1 MLKKI
6 SLITI
11 GYIMCMSLHA
21 VQLGSIYTQQPV
33 DSEAFYFT
41 PENYNIKADGKTDV
55 TAVLQEAINQVKRER
70 NFGILFIPE
79 GKYLISN
86 TIYVPGAV
94 RLIGYGKNRPE
105 FILAANSSGYQ
116 QEVATDK
123 GKAKYMF
130 WFTGGLVEEGRPP
143 RDAGAGTFY
152 SAMSNINLRI
162 ADGNPHAVALR
173 THYAQH
179 SFISHVVV
187 YAGKGKASLFD
198 IGNEME
204 NIAFFGGDYGIYTT
218 KASPGWQVVMV
229 DSYFEGQRVAAL
241 RCQESGLAMVNI
253 QAKNVPVVFDIDPN
267 YADRLYVENS
277 RFENVSGAIVVISN
291 ENNSNNQITFRNV
304 DCANAP
310 VVAKYRRSNTQTIV
324 SHKTYRIK
332 EYVHG
337 LQMSNM
343 LALPEYRTH
352 LDAEPLAKLPA
363 AMVRDIPA
371 MEPMTQWVN
380 LRDLGAKGD
389 DTTDDTE
396 AIQTAIDKYDVIYVP
411 QGWYRISQTL
421 RMKPNTQLI
430 GLHPFG
436 TQFRLAESTPTFSGF
451 GTPKAMLESSAGGRN
466 VLNGIGINTGGFN
479 YRAVGVKWMAN
490 ADSYMND
497 IKFVGGHGG
506 MSKPRPDGTQ
516 PTGQGFGQGQRISSP
531 INPVAA
537 QGMDLAW
544 DNQYWSFW
552 VTNNG
557 GGTFKDIWTASTYAS
572 HGLYVNNTQTPSR
585 IYAMSLEHH
594 VRAEARF
601 KNVANWKILCF
612 QTEEESREG
621 TECQP
626 IEIEAC
632 KDIMFANL
640 YMFRVIRIN
649 EPYPYS
655 IRIWKNC
662 ENVEFINLHNY
673 SQIKYTNDNPVYDI
687 NKDIE
692 VRPWELQQLVIT
704 GKEPRQVPLSSE
716 IGKVQRLAKGFEF
729 AEGIARDSKGNIYF
743 SEQRFRRIYRWSV
756 ETNTLSMVSDFP
768 WEPMSLGVD
777 TEDNLLVVFRYRSQ
791 PGYMV
796 DGKQETPMTYP
807 DTQGTSFAGYGNNA
821 YETRVYSVNPDNPEE
836 TLKALP
842 KMPMGSVASV
852 HKALYPSNRWRDF
865 HDFNTVVMF
874 KPEECF
880 VAPDG
885 KTIIPNQYDLARGSS
900 LLEAYPGKP
909 FYASDEYDKRMVR
922 MDVATDGTL
931 SNLEYFVEWGEF
943 GSAVDNEGNLY
954 VADGQIYV
962 FDKDG
967 KQKNLIRVP
976 ERPSSIQFGGKDK
989 NILFIT
995 ARSGF
1000 YSVRI
1005 K

>member
-1 MLKKI
+1 M
-6 SLITI
+6 
-11 GYIMCMSLHA
+11 
-21 VQLGSIYTQQPV
+21 YTQRPS
-33 DSEAFYFT
+33 DAEAFYFT
-41 PENYNIKADGKTDV
+41 PENYSIRADGKTDV
-55 TAVLQEAINQVKRER
+55 TVALQAAVNQVKRER

-79 GKYLISN
+79 GKYLISG
-86 TIYVPGAV
+86 TVYIPASI
-94 RLIGYGKNRPE
+94 RLIGYGKSRPE
-105 FILAANSSGYQ
+105 FILAPNSPGYQ
-116 QEVATDK
+116 QEVTADK
-123 GKAKYMF
+123 GKSKYMF
-130 WFTGGLVEEGRPP
+130 WFTGGMVEEGQTP

-162 ADGNPHAVALR
+162 SDGNPHAIALR

-179 SFISHVVV
+179 SFISHVAI
-187 YAGKGKASLFD
+187 YAGKGKAGLFD
-198 IGNEME
+198 VGNEME
-204 NIAFFGGDYGIYTT
+204 NVAFFGGDYGIYTT

-229 DSYFEGQRVAAL
+229 DSYFEGQRIAAL

-277 RFENVSGAIVVISN
+277 RFENVSNAIVIISN

-304 DCANAP
+304 DCTNVP
-310 VVAKYRRSNTQTIV
+310 VVANYRRSNTQTGV

-332 EYVHG
+332 EYAHG
-337 LQMSNM
+337 LQMDNL
-343 LALPEYRTH
+343 LATPEYRTQ
-352 LDAEPLAKLPA
+352 LDAEPLAKLP
-363 AMVRDIPA
+363 PA
-371 MEPMTQWVN
+371 MGRDVPAIAPMAQWVN

-389 DTTDDTE
+389 DVTDDTE
-396 AIQTAIDKYDVIYVP
+396 AIQAAIDTYDVIYVP

-436 TQFRLAESTPTFSGF
+436 TQFRLAESSPAFSGF
-451 GTPKAMLESSAGGRN
+451 GAPKALLESSEGGAN
-466 VLNGIGINTGGFN
+466 VLNGIGINTGAYN

-490 ADSYMND
+490 GASYMND

-506 MSKPRPDGTQ
+506 LSKPVPGENPANRQ
-516 PTGQGFGQGQRISSP
+516 WQGQAPRISSP
-531 INPVAA
+531 TNPVAA

-572 HGLYVNNTQTPSR
+572 HGLYVNNTQTSSR

-632 KDIMFANL
+632 KNITFANL

-655 IRIWKNC
+655 IRIWENC
-662 ENVEFINLHNY
+662 ENVAFINLHNY
-673 SQIKYTNDNPVYDI
+673 SQIKYTTDNPLYDV

-692 VRPWELQQLVIT
+692 VRPWELQQLLVS
-704 GKEPRQVPLSSE
+704 GQEPRQEPFTTEV
-716 IGKVQRLAKGFEF
+716 GKVQRLAKGFEF

-743 SEQRFRRIYRWSV
+743 SEQRFRRIYRWSA
-756 ETNTLSMVSDFP
+756 ESNTLSLVSDFP
-768 WEPMSLGVD
+768 WEPLSLGVD

-791 PGYMV
+791 SGYLI
-796 DGKQETPMTYP
+796 DGKQEAPVTYP
-807 DTQGTSFAGYGNNA
+807 DTRGTSFAGYGNNA
-821 YETRVYSVNPDNPEE
+821 YETRVYSINPDRPEE
-836 TLKALP
+836 TIRALP
-842 KMPMGSVASV
+842 KAPMGSIAV

-865 HDFNTVVMF
+865 HDFNTVVVF

-885 KTIIPNQYDLARGSS
+885 KTIIPNQYDLARSSS
-900 LLEAYPGKP
+900 LLEAYPGRP

-922 MDVATDGTL
+922 MDVAPDGTL
-931 SNLEYFVEWGEF
+931 SNPSYFVEWGEF
-943 GSAVDNEGNLY
+943 GSVTDKEGNLY

-962 FDKDG
+962 FNQEG
-967 KQKNLIRVP
+967 KQINLIRVP
-976 ERPSSIQFGGKDK
+976 ERPSAIQFGGKGM
-989 NILFIT
+989 NTLFIT
-995 ARSGF
+995 ARSGL

-1005 K
+1005 Y